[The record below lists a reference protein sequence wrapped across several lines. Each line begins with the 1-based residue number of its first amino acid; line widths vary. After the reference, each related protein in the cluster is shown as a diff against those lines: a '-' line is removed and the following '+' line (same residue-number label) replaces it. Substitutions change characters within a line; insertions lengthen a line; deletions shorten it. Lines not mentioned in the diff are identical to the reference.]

1 MQFREDT
8 GRPDY
13 SHHHIVIRHDPYFVT
28 NARPIVVPEG
38 GSTLLFVLA
47 ALTAMGWAV
56 SKRYRAGSH
65 SAARM
70 IS

>member
-1 MQFREDT
+1 MQFRENP
-8 GRPDY
+8 GIPN
-13 SHHHIVIRHDPYFVT
+13 HNQHIVIRHDPYFVT
-28 NARPIVVPEG
+28 SARPIVVPEG

-56 SKRYRAGSH
+56 SKRYRAGSRN
-65 SAARM
+65 AAQM